1 MTWLI
6 GLISALFKSWFAVKQ
21 ADTTARDA
29 GANQAN
35 ANASIEAAKSEAD
48 IAQAVT
54 DAPKTRDDVVS
65 KLREGKF

>member
-6 GLISALFKSWFAVKQ
+6 NLIAALFRSWFGVKQ

-35 ANASIEAAKSEAD
+35 AKANSEAAKIEAE